1 MHSSTAAIV
10 IALLAGA
17 AFASRGLAENPAEI
31 RLAPG
36 ERSDLRLTVYGNG
49 LALVS
54 DTRSADLA
62 TTPERFVFDGVS
74 RRMIP
79 SSALVSA
86 AAGLRVHAMEYD
98 TNVLTA
104 AALLQRSLGATVGV
118 VRTHPTTGE
127 DSVEDAEVL
136 SVDGGVVLRYRDR
149 IETGVPGRLVFPAVP
164 GDLRAQPALIATL
177 AADAAA
183 PQPLTLTYL
192 SEGLSWS
199 ADYAIVLNDA
209 AMTLRIDGRA
219 TIVNESGI
227 DYDDASVA
235 LIAGEVNRAGIATRG
250 VRMDAAVSAM
260 REAAPM
266 AAPPPER
273 ETFGDLHLYHLP
285 RTVTLADGKSRQIA
299 LTGADG
305 VPFERRYV
313 SESGVNVFGAA
324 VGQTLPDH
332 PVVRLRFVN
341 AAETGGGEPWPDGLA
356 RIYAPDAGGTLR
368 LLGEGL
374 LARTPRGER
383 AELTPGRAFDIT
395 VRRTQTDF
403 VRSGLG
409 EGVFESAYRIEVRNA
424 KEEAVSVDVVER
436 LPGDWRILEASAPH
450 QKEQAAEARWTVDV
464 APGAVETITY
474 RVRVTTR

>member
-1 MHSSTAAIV
+1 MHSSTAAVV

-17 AFASRGLAENPAEI
+17 AFASRGLAESPPES
-31 RLAPG
+31 RLAPDA
-36 ERSDLRLTVYGNG
+36 RSDLRLTVYGNG
-49 LALVS
+49 LALIS
-54 DTRSADLA
+54 DTRSADLT

-86 AAGLRVHAMEYD
+86 ADGLSVQAMEYD

-104 AALLQRSLGATVGV
+104 TALLERSLGATVGV

-164 GDLRAQPALIATL
+164 DDLRARPALIATI

-183 PQPLTLTYL
+183 TQPLTLTYL

-199 ADYAIVLNDA
+199 ADYAIVLDDD
-209 AMTLRIDGRA
+209 AMTLRLDGRA

-227 DYDDASVA
+227 DYDDATVA
-235 LIAGEVNRAGIATRG
+235 LIAGEVHRAGIATRG
-250 VRMDAAVSAM
+250 MRMDAAVSAM

-266 AAPPPER
+266 AAPPER
-273 ETFGDLHLYHLP
+273 ESFGDLHLYHLP
-285 RTVTLADGKSRQIA
+285 DPVTLADGKRRQIA
-299 LTGADG
+299 LTGADA

-313 SESGVNVFGAA
+313 SESGVNVFGPV
-324 VGQTLPDH
+324 VGQTVPDH
-332 PVVRLRFVN
+332 PVIRLRFVN
-341 AAETGGGEPWPDGLA
+341 DAAESGGEPWPEGLA

-368 LLGEGL
+368 LLGEGI

-403 VRSGLG
+403 VRSGLA
-409 EGVFESAYRIEVRNA
+409 ERVFESAYRIEVRNA
-424 KEEAVSVDVVER
+424 KDTAVSVDVVER
-436 LPGDWRILEASAPH
+436 LPGDWRILEESAPH
-450 QKEQAAEARWTVDV
+450 QKEQAAEARWTVEV
-464 APGAVETITY
+464 APDAVETITY
-474 RVRVTTR
+474 RVRVQNR